1 MPAGDLLWPLFCS
14 SERIP
19 YQAGRVPMA
28 NKRGVPKANILKR
41 IVARTV
47 DCLIAWV
54 LALFL
59 PPIGVILGLVY
70 LAVADG
76 LQKGQS
82 LGKMVFG
89 LDVVKQDGSPCD
101 LRSSMLRNIPFVLVY
116 LFYALGFFGW
126 ILLVIVGLPLLLIE
140 LWLVYVDDQGERM
153 GDRIA
158 DTHVI
163 EGPH

>member
-1 MPAGDLLWPLFCS
+1 M
-14 SERIP
+14 
-19 YQAGRVPMA
+19 V
-28 NKRGVPKANILKR
+28 NKTEIHKASVLKR
-41 IVARTV
+41 IFARIV
-47 DCLIAWV
+47 DWLIAWV
-54 LALFL
+54 LALIV
-59 PPIGVILGLVY
+59 PPAGIVLGIIY

-101 LRSSMLRNIPFVLVY
+101 LRSSILRNIPFVLIY

-126 ILLVIVGLPLLLIE
+126 ILIVIVGLPLLLIE
-140 LWLVYVDDQGERM
+140 LWLICVDDQGERL

-163 EGPH
+163 EGLH